1 MADEASRDAPPSSS
15 VPFDPYAAPRRRM
28 RRYLPPLPRYAII
41 ASWGMLLA
49 FATFYLLR
57 KLGY

>member
-1 MADEASRDAPPSSS
+1 MDEEKPQGAQSDEASEGGASAS
-15 VPFDPYAAPRRRM
+15 RRRM
-28 RRYLPPLPRYAII
+28 RRYISPLPRYAII

-49 FATFYLLR
+49 VATFYLLR

>member
-1 MADEASRDAPPSSS
+1 VAENPSLDKPPAPSLPEGN
-15 VPFDPYAAPRRRM
+15 PTRRRRM
-28 RRYLPPLPRYAII
+28 RRYLSPLPRYAIV
-41 ASWGMLLA
+41 ASWGVLLA